1 MEVVLDGTYH
11 EGSDTVVYEAQSEGC
26 LVEVLRAGCG
36 A

>member
-1 MEVVLDGTYH
+1 MELVLDGTYY
-11 EGSDTVVYEAQSEGC
+11 EGTDTVVYEAQSAGR